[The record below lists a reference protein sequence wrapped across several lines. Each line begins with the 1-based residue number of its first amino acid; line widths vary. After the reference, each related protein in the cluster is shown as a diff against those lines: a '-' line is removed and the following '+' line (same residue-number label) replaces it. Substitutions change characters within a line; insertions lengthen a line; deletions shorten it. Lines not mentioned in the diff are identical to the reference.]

1 MFLIVQGNPRSRDYI
16 SEGPLAVSSY
26 SGGQKGERRKRGRK
40 DVSLCMSVCLCM
52 YTYVHIYVEARGLPQ
67 LSCLRGQHT
76 SYLFIS
82 EIRSHYLELT
92 MKSRLAVQ
100 QALGILL
107 PLCFWGFWGYCA
119 PPHRP
124 SFSFFRQGPQS
135 EPRPVSQTVSHSHTH
150 LLVRAELIMTS

>member
-1 MFLIVQGNPRSRDYI
+1 MLYHPIVEGRREKEGN
-16 SEGPLAVSSY
+16 EGE
-26 SGGQKGERRKRGRK
+26 K
-40 DVSLCMSVCLCM
+40 MSHCVCLCVCVCTLM
-52 YTYVHIYVEARGLPQ
+52 CTYMWRPEDC
-67 LSCLRGQHT
+67 LSCLASGASIHLIC
-76 SYLFIS
+76 LFIS

-119 PPHRP
+119 PPHQP